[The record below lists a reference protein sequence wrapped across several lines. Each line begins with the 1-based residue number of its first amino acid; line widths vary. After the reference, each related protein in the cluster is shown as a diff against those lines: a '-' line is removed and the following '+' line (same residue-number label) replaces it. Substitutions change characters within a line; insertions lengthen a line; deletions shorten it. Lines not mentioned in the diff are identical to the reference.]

1 MALGAAAQPPARNSR
16 LELSRLQLS
25 QTRQTGECF
34 SSCFFAKESHEL
46 RGQRLSKTHCHVG
59 VGAGQQLEGC
69 KQDLQ
74 GSGFSYP
81 GRNTLHAAIAVL
93 SNEVR
98 YKEARAA
105 FVVLA
110 PLRVAHGRHLIE
122 LKKGAAATLQLYRA
136 WADGD
141 WWADAGLL
149 AKLTSSL
156 ESLAQAGLQVEF
168 PMPPDEAEA
177 WCSGKTR

>member
-1 MALGAAAQPPARNSR
+1 M
-16 LELSRLQLS
+16 
-25 QTRQTGECF
+25 
-34 SSCFFAKESHEL
+34 
-46 RGQRLSKTHCHVG
+46 G

-69 KQDLQ
+69 KQDLP

-93 SNEVR
+93 SNQVR

-110 PLRVAHGRHLIE
+110 PHRAAHGRYLIE
-122 LKKGAAATLQLYRA
+122 LKRGEASTLQLYRA
-136 WADGD
+136 WADGG

-149 AKLTSSL
+149 AKLTSNL

-177 WCSGKTR
+177 WRSGKAR